1 MHRVQTL
8 KKFLCL
14 TVEKVLFL
22 CYNKIHQCMEGSIFM
37 TTISVLN
44 RKGGAG
50 KTTASINLAA
60 VMAKEKDKKVLLID
74 LDPQANATTYLG
86 FYKNNKPSINDVL
99 CKGTDIRQ
107 AVKST
112 DISGLSVI
120 PSDID
125 FDNADLQL
133 AFMPAGKEFIL
144 KKILETVQADYDIVF
159 LDCPPA
165 RNNIT
170 VNALAASD
178 YAVLPCE
185 ASEFG
190 IDSLQA
196 MGDFISTVSGFVNSE
211 LKIAGV
217 LFPKKEK
224 TAVQELYENAIRN
237 SVPYNVFK
245 TTIRKT
251 TIVDRSLNA
260 HEPLVV
266 YEPKAAVT
274 DDYRNAANEIL
285 MVMEA
290 DNV

>member
-1 MHRVQTL
+1 MR
-8 KKFLCL
+8 FLL
-14 TVEKVLFL
+14 W
-22 CYNKIHQCMEGSIFM
+22 YNEIHQNREGCIAM
-37 TTISVLN
+37 ITIAVLN

-60 VMAKEKDKKVLLID
+60 VLAKEKNKKVLLID

-86 FYKNNKPSINDVL
+86 LYKNNKPSINDVL
-99 CKGTDIRQ
+99 CNRLDMNQ
-107 AVKST
+107 AVKKT
-112 DISGLSVI
+112 GVTGLSVVT
-120 PSDID
+120 SDID

-133 AFMPAGKEFIL
+133 AFMPTGKEFIL
-144 KKILETVQADYDIVF
+144 KKKLEAVKSEYDVVF

-165 RNNIT
+165 RNNVT

-196 MGDFISTVSGFVNSE
+196 MGDFISTVSSSVNSE

-224 TAVQELYENAIRN
+224 TAVQELYENAIRS
-237 SVPYNVFK
+237 SVPYRIFE

-274 DDYRNAANEIL
+274 EDYRNAANELLRI
-285 MVMEA
+285 MEA

>member
-1 MHRVQTL
+1 M
-8 KKFLCL
+8 
-14 TVEKVLFL
+14 
-22 CYNKIHQCMEGSIFM
+22 I
-37 TTISVLN
+37 TIAVLN

-60 VMAKEKDKKVLLID
+60 VLAKEKNKKVLLID

-86 FYKNNKPSINDVL
+86 LYKNNKPSINDVL
-99 CKGTDIRQ
+99 CNGLDMNH
-107 AVKST
+107 AVKKT
-112 DISGLSVI
+112 GVTGLSVVT
-120 PSDID
+120 SDID

-133 AFMPAGKEFIL
+133 AFMPTGKEFIL
-144 KKILETVQADYDIVF
+144 KKKLEAVKSEYDVVF

-165 RNNIT
+165 RNNVT

-196 MGDFISTVSGFVNSE
+196 MGDFISTVSSSVNSE

-224 TAVQELYENAIRN
+224 TAVQELYENAIRS
-237 SVPYNVFK
+237 SVPYRIFE

-274 DDYRNAANEIL
+274 EDYRNAANELLRI
-285 MVMEA
+285 MEA

>member
-1 MHRVQTL
+1 MR
-8 KKFLCL
+8 FLL
-14 TVEKVLFL
+14 W
-22 CYNKIHQCMEGSIFM
+22 YNEIHQNREGCIAM
-37 TTISVLN
+37 ITIAVLN

-60 VMAKEKDKKVLLID
+60 VLAKEKNKKVLLID

-86 FYKNNKPSINDVL
+86 LYKNNKPSINDVL
-99 CKGTDIRQ
+99 CNGLDMNQ
-107 AVKST
+107 AVKKT
-112 DISGLSVI
+112 GVTGLSVVT
-120 PSDID
+120 SDID

-133 AFMPAGKEFIL
+133 AFMPTGKEFIL
-144 KKILETVQADYDIVF
+144 KKKLEAVKSEYDVVF

-165 RNNIT
+165 RNNVT

-196 MGDFISTVSGFVNSE
+196 MGDFISTVSSSVNSE

-224 TAVQELYENAIRN
+224 TAVQELYENAIRS
-237 SVPYNVFK
+237 SVPYRIFE

-274 DDYRNAANEIL
+274 EDYRNAANELLRI
-285 MVMEA
+285 MEA